1 VATARFSRLAAAD
14 LLKIGFHSLDMW
26 GKDQA
31 ARYLDQLEEC
41 CQMLAERPTLG
52 RPCSEIRPGLRR
64 MEHAS
69 HVIFYRPLVRSRKTG
84 GILVSRILH
93 TRMLPE
99 RHPIDDKGGER

>member
-1 VATARFSRLAAAD
+1 VAVVRFSRLAATD
-14 LLKIGFHSLDMW
+14 LLRIGLYSLETW
-26 GKDQA
+26 GEDQA

-41 CQMLAERPTLG
+41 CQMLAERPNLG

-69 HVIFYRPLVRSRKTG
+69 HVIFYRPKRG

-93 TRMLPE
+93 KRMLPE
-99 RHPIDDKGGER
+99 RHPINDEEA